1 MPKISSLTFLNENFI
16 STSVLTQA
24 GGLTTKPRVR
34 ADLHPCLLTHINMT
48 LSSFPLPAQRMMGY
62 AAPGG
67 VVSVVLT
74 TSFLIKNI
82 HHRHGERGCSR
93 DHPKDVRLKLVHNI

>member
-1 MPKISSLTFLNENFI
+1 MGVLFCPKISSLTFLNENFI
-16 STSVLTQA
+16 STSVLTRA
-24 GGLTTKPRVR
+24 GEFPTRPRVR
-34 ADLHPCLLTHINMT
+34 ADPGPRLVTHINIT
-48 LSSFPLPAQRMMGY
+48 LSSSFPPPAQRTMGY

-82 HHRHGERGCSR
+82 HHRHGERGCSGDR
-93 DHPKDVRLKLVHNI
+93 PKDLSH